1 MSLVLKGIGVSRGI
15 AIGNAHIIVRGS
27 IEVLESA
34 IPRQFIEDE
43 VSRFIRAIGIAR
55 QQLEAVLAEH
65 PIGELVDYVD
75 RVAYG
80 LEKER
85 HAR

>member
-1 MSLVLKGIGVSRGI
+1 VSLVLKGIGVSRGI

-55 QQLEAVLAEH
+55 QQLEAV
-65 PIGELVDYVD
+65 
-75 RVAYG
+75 R
-80 LEKER
+80 ER
-85 HAR
+85 IPRNTSADIAIPAQT